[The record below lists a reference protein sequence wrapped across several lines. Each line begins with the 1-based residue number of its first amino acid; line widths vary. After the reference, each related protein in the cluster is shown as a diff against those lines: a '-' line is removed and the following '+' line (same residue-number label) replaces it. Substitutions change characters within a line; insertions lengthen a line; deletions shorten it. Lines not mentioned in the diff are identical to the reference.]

1 MVAASAESRGLPAP
15 AGRFGSAPARFR
27 RWRTS
32 HLLTA
37 LQHGYVWLWLA
48 IFAMPFLV
56 TLLYSVREVD
66 GGAFTLGAYRYIT
79 GNFRTNLLLS
89 FETTLLTIVLNLLLA
104 IPAAYAIVRAPL
116 PGKGLILSTLNLALY
131 TPAAVMGVSLVITYN
146 FLYDIPRS
154 FVGLIAAYV
163 VGTFPLM
170 LVPIIVAL
178 RDLPTVFEEAAR
190 CLGANRMQTFF
201 RVELPLLG
209 PGISAGILLTFVIVF
224 NEFLVT
230 LFIAGP
236 GTTTAA
242 LRVYNLTRTAGFQ
255 PSTAAL
261 ATTMQLV
268 SFLVVLAFFR
278 FFGSRYLKGTYLI

>member
-1 MVAASAESRGLPAP
+1 MATAATTATTPTAGWRLNIGWLGNVVAHA
-15 AGRFGSAPARFR
+15 
-27 RWRTS
+27 
-32 HLLTA
+32 
-37 LQHGYVWLWLA
+37 YIWLWLA
-48 IFAMPFLV
+48 IFAIPFLA
-56 TLLYSVREVD
+56 TLTYSLRTPEGDWSLSAYQYVLGSFRE
-66 GGAFTLGAYRYIT
+66 
-79 GNFRTNLLLS
+79 NLLLS
-89 FETTLLTIVLNLLLA
+89 FQTTVITIIINLLIS
-104 IPAAYAIVRAPL
+104 IPAAYAIVRYPV
-116 PGKGLILSTLNLALY
+116 PGKSFLLSTLNLSLY
-131 TPAAVMGVSLVITYN
+131 TPAAVMGVSLVIAFA
-146 FLYDIPRS
+146 FLFRIPQS
-154 FVGLIAAYV
+154 ITGLIAAYV

-178 RDLPTVFEEAAR
+178 RDLPMVFEEAAR
-190 CLGANRMQTFF
+190 TLGATRMQTFW

-209 PGISAGILLTFVIVF
+209 PGISAGILLTFVIIF

-268 SFLVVLAFFR
+268 SFVVVLVFFH

>member
-1 MVAASAESRGLPAP
+1 MASIAATSPVEAP
-15 AGRFGSAPARFR
+15 RRFR
-27 RWRTS
+27 ISW
-32 HLLTA
+32 LGDA
-37 LQHGYVWLWLA
+37 LAHGYVWAWLA
-48 IFAMPFLV
+48 VFALPFLA
-56 TLLYSVREVD
+56 TLTYSLRTPSGEWTFEAYQYVFGSFRE
-66 GGAFTLGAYRYIT
+66 
-79 GNFRTNLLLS
+79 NLLLS
-89 FETTLLTIVLNLLLA
+89 VQTTVLTIIINLLIS
-104 IPAAYAIVRAPL
+104 IPAAYAIVRYPI
-116 PGKGLILSTLNLALY
+116 PGKSLILSTLNLSLY
-131 TPAAVMGVSLVITYN
+131 TPAAVMGVSLVIAYA
-146 FLYDIPRS
+146 FLFRIPQTMT
-154 FVGLIAAYV
+154 GLIGAYV

-190 CLGANRMQTFF
+190 TLGATRMQTFW

-236 GTTTAA
+236 GLTTAA

-268 SFLVVLAFFR
+268 SFIVVLTFFH
-278 FFGSRYLKGTYLI
+278 FFGSRYLKGTYLF

>member
-1 MVAASAESRGLPAP
+1 MATAAASSASATTTGW
-15 AGRFGSAPARFR
+15 RFNFGWLGNILAHA
-27 RWRTS
+27 
-32 HLLTA
+32 
-37 LQHGYVWLWLA
+37 YVWLWLA
-48 IFAMPFLV
+48 IFAIPFLA
-56 TLLYSVREVD
+56 TLTYSLRTPEGEWTLSAYQYVLGSFRE
-66 GGAFTLGAYRYIT
+66 
-79 GNFRTNLLLS
+79 NLLLS
-89 FETTLLTIVLNLLLA
+89 FETTIITIIINLL
-104 IPAAYAIVRAPL
+104 ISVPAAYAIVRYPI
-116 PGKGLILSTLNLALY
+116 PGKSFLLSTLNLSLY
-131 TPAAVMGVSLVITYN
+131 TPAAVMGVSLVIAFA
-146 FLYDIPRS
+146 FLFRIPQS
-154 FVGLIAAYV
+154 ITGLIAAYV

-178 RDLPTVFEEAAR
+178 RDLPMVFEEAAR
-190 CLGANRMQTFF
+190 TLGATRMQTFW
-201 RVELPLLG
+201 RIELPLLG
-209 PGISAGILLTFVIVF
+209 PGISAGILLTFVIIF

-268 SFLVVLAFFR
+268 SFIVVLVFFH

>member
-1 MVAASAESRGLPAP
+1 MAAIAETLVTQPVPQRRRLS
-15 AGRFGSAPARFR
+15 FARVGDV
-27 RWRTS
+27 
-32 HLLTA
+32 LA
-37 LQHGYVWLWLA
+37 HGYIWLWLA
-48 IFAMPFLV
+48 VFALPFV
-56 TLLYSVREVD
+56 ATSIYSLRTPTGEWSLSAYQYV
-66 GGAFTLGAYRYIT
+66 LGS
-79 GNFRTNLLLS
+79 FKENLLLS
-89 FETTLLTIVLNLLLA
+89 AEVTILTIILNMLIA
-104 IPAAYAIVRAPL
+104 IPAAYAIVRYPI
-116 PGKGLILSTLNLALY
+116 PGKSFLLSTLNLSLY
-131 TPAAVMGVSLVITYN
+131 TPASVMGVSLVIAYA
-146 FLYDIPRS
+146 FLFRIPQS
-154 FVGLIAAYV
+154 MTGLIAAYV

-190 CLGANRMQTFF
+190 TLGATRMQTFW
-201 RVELPLLG
+201 RIELPLLG

-236 GTTTAA
+236 STTTAA

-268 SFLVVLAFFR
+268 SFLVVLFFFH

>member
-1 MVAASAESRGLPAP
+1 MATVAATTSPVTSPSW
-15 AGRFGSAPARFR
+15 RFNL
-27 RWRTS
+27 RW
-32 HLLTA
+32 LGNA
-37 LQHGYVWLWLA
+37 LAHAYIWLWLA
-48 IFAMPFLV
+48 IFAIPFLA
-56 TLLYSVREVD
+56 TLTYSLRTPQGDWSLSAYQYVMGSFRE
-66 GGAFTLGAYRYIT
+66 
-79 GNFRTNLLLS
+79 NLLLS
-89 FETTLLTIVLNLLLA
+89 FETTVVTIVINLL
-104 IPAAYAIVRAPL
+104 ISVPAAYAIVRYPI
-116 PGKGLILSTLNLALY
+116 PGKSFLLSTLNLSLY
-131 TPAAVMGVSLVITYN
+131 TPAAVMGVSLVIAFA
-146 FLYDIPRS
+146 FLYRMPQSIT
-154 FVGLIAAYV
+154 GLIAAYV

-178 RDLPTVFEEAAR
+178 RDLPMVFEEAAR
-190 CLGANRMQTFF
+190 TLGATRMQTFW
-201 RVELPLLG
+201 RIELPLLG
-209 PGISAGILLTFVIVF
+209 PGISAGILLTFVIIF

-268 SFLVVLAFFR
+268 SFVVVLVFFH

>member
-1 MVAASAESRGLPAP
+1 MASVAVSAPISAKPRRGFNLRWLGNALAHGYIWAWLAVFALPFVATLAYSLRTP
-15 AGRFGSAPARFR
+15 EGEWSLSAYQYVFGS
-27 RWRTS
+27 
-32 HLLTA
+32 
-37 LQHGYVWLWLA
+37 
-48 IFAMPFLV
+48 
-56 TLLYSVREVD
+56 
-66 GGAFTLGAYRYIT
+66 FTD
-79 GNFRTNLLLS
+79 NLLLS
-89 FETTLLTIVLNLLLA
+89 VQTTVITILLNLLIA
-104 IPAAYAIVRAPL
+104 VPAAYAIVRYPI
-116 PGKGLILSTLNLALY
+116 PGKSFVLSTLNLSLY
-131 TPAAVMGVSLVITYN
+131 TPAAVMGISLVIAYA
-146 FLYDIPRS
+146 FLFRIPQTMT
-154 FVGLIAAYV
+154 GLIAAYV

-178 RDLPTVFEEAAR
+178 RDLPMVFEEAAR
-190 CLGANRMQTFF
+190 TLGATRMQTFW
-201 RVELPLLG
+201 RVEIPLLG

-236 GTTTAA
+236 STTTAA

-268 SFLVVLAFFR
+268 SFVVVLLFFR

>member
-1 MVAASAESRGLPAP
+1 MASMAASSPVPAP
-15 AGRFGSAPARFR
+15 RKFR
-27 RWRTS
+27 ISW
-32 HLLTA
+32 LGDA
-37 LQHGYVWLWLA
+37 LAHGYVWAWLA
-48 IFAMPFLV
+48 VFALPFLA
-56 TLLYSVREVD
+56 TLAYSLRTPTGEWTVAAYQYVFGSFRE
-66 GGAFTLGAYRYIT
+66 
-79 GNFRTNLLLS
+79 NLLLS
-89 FETTLLTIVLNLLLA
+89 VQTTVLTIVINLLIS
-104 IPAAYAIVRAPL
+104 IPAAYAIVRYPI
-116 PGKGLILSTLNLALY
+116 PGKSLILSTLNLSLY
-131 TPAAVMGVSLVITYN
+131 TPAAVMGVSLVIAYA
-146 FLYDIPRS
+146 FLFRIPQTMA
-154 FVGLIAAYV
+154 GLIGAYV

-190 CLGANRMQTFF
+190 TLGATRMQTLF
-201 RVELPLLG
+201 RIELPLLG

-236 GTTTAA
+236 GLTTAA

-268 SFLVVLAFFR
+268 SFIVVLTFFH

>member
-1 MVAASAESRGLPAP
+1 MASTATTATMVSERSYPGLKWL
-15 AGRFGSAPARFR
+15 GN
-27 RWRTS
+27 
-32 HLLTA
+32 A
-37 LQHGYVWLWLA
+37 LAHGYIWIWLA
-48 IFAMPFLV
+48 IFALPFV
-56 TLLYSVREVD
+56 ATLAYSLRTPSGEWTLSAYQYVMGSFRE
-66 GGAFTLGAYRYIT
+66 
-79 GNFRTNLLLS
+79 NLLLS
-89 FETTLLTIVLNLLLA
+89 VQTTVTTIIINLLIS
-104 IPAAYAIVRAPL
+104 IPAAYAIVRYPI
-116 PGKGLILSTLNLALY
+116 PGKSFVLSTLNLSLY
-131 TPAAVMGVSLVITYN
+131 TPAAVMGVGLVITYA
-146 FLYDIPRS
+146 FLYRIPQTMT
-154 FVGLIAAYV
+154 GLIAAYV

-170 LVPIIVAL
+170 LLPIIVAL
-178 RDLPTVFEEAAR
+178 RDLPKMFEEAAR
-190 CLGANRMQTFF
+190 TLGATRMQSFW

-268 SFLVVLAFFR
+268 SFIVVLIFFQ